1 MTEVNRRYFESLMQ
15 AKKLSLRG
23 LAKSMGMSHSQLS
36 LTFSGDRKL
45 QLDEA
50 SQLSTILGEPLHRI
64 VENAGVT
71 VAPTGLARV
80 SVIGAMGGDGIVALH
95 AEGVIERTGAPR
107 GIAADGV
114 AVQCRTVGTALD
126 WMDSW
131 IFFCPKLDG
140 VDSAILARFALCQ
153 LADGPAVMAS
163 VRRGY
168 QEATFNL
175 RGPFSQDNVKLTS
188 ATPVLFTRN

>member
-1 MTEVNRRYFESLMQ
+1 MQ

-140 VDSAILARFALCQ
+140 VDSSMPIAAASVPIRR
-153 LADGPAVMAS
+153 AVAVYMAS
-163 VRRGY
+163 HRSW
-168 QEATFNL
+168 L
-175 RGPFSQDNVKLTS
+175 LTS
-188 ATPVLFTRN
+188 HGITFFW